1 MVIWVGRIVAVAAS
15 LAGVLVPVG
24 AAWIVWVVDPRGWLP
39 AALLVA
45 FILWCIW
52 ARVEHPAGAFA
63 RSGLWLLLAAGVA
76 WNPVLA
82 GVAPVWAVPMFLGVF
97 AIHWLAALRKHGVFP
112 IVRLSDDVADGDV
125 ADEDEHPRGRRVRD
139 LTVAHQPPRDA
150 PIAARQVVTL
160 HPDRYADVTIDG
172 PDDDS
177 SGPLSFLDEVAA
189 LFPDRRRTDTGRVL
203 LRDVADALGLDADE
217 VSARLAE
224 EDVEAVKQGSV
235 RPLAG
240 GLPTDAPSVRWA
252 ALQAAGCATACA
264 TA

>member
-189 LFPDRRRTDTGRVL
+189 LFPDRRRTATGKVSVKDIAER
-203 LRDVADALGLDADE
+203 LGLDRSE
-217 VSARLAE
+217 VVERLSEEGVETARMHGVTPL
-224 EDVEAVKQGSV
+224 DGGPGSSQRAVS
-235 RPLAG
+235 
-240 GLPTDAPSVRWA
+240 WA
-252 ALQAAGCATACA
+252 ALGAAGCAMACA
-264 TA
+264 RP